1 MAGLLAAQIVAMPA
15 HFFHHITITD
25 IGFDNFTASLPHC
38 YVQPHVAHDC
48 RHQGLLFEEFALQH
62 VAGADGHN
70 MVAID
75 LVAEFVT
82 DDDPVSVSI
91 QSNTDI
97 GAVLF
102 YSFTDH
108 GWIGRTA
115 AGIDIGSVRLDSQRY
130 YLCPQF
136 FKNRRSDLVGGAVC
150 TVQHNLETGEIH
162 LHRKGIFEENN
173 VATGS
178 IVDAE
183 GLENCRKAL
192 EKGKG
197 VLLFGA
203 HFGNWELEAVAAS
216 LLLAP
221 LAVIYRHLDSPF
233 LDRLVLKVR
242 SATGNIP
249 LAKEHAM
256 RAMLRTLNTNGML
269 GILIDQNVDWYEGVF
284 VDYFGRPACTTNG
297 LAILALHTGTPVL
310 PGYMARLPNGR
321 YRFVIGPEVEIVD
334 TGDRDADVL
343 ANTQRFTKIIEETVR
358 LYPDQWLWVHK
369 RWKTQLCQIRRKE

>member
-1 MAGLLAAQIVAMPA
+1 MTSDRLIDSVISCFRGIPTPLRKALFTGVFRLFYHLSPTQRLFAIHNLQRAFPEKPKEEIIRIARGVYRNMGIVA
-15 HFFHHITITD
+15 
-25 IGFDNFTASLPHC
+25 
-38 YVQPHVAHDC
+38 
-48 RHQGLLFEEFALQH
+48 
-62 VAGADGHN
+62 
-70 MVAID
+70 
-75 LVAEFVT
+75 AEFF
-82 DDDPVSVSI
+82 
-91 QSNTDI
+91 DI
-97 GAVLF
+97 PSL
-102 YSFTDH
+102 T
-108 GWIGRTA
+108 
-115 AGIDIGSVRLDSQRY
+115 
-130 YLCPQF
+130 
-136 FKNRRSDLVGGAVC
+136 K
-150 TVQHNLETGEIH
+150 
-162 LHRKGIFEENN
+162 ENI
-173 VATGS
+173 S
-178 IVDAE
+178 RIVDAE

-256 RAMLRTLNTNGML
+256 RAMLRTLNKNGML